1 MWLLARDLSFSPRG
15 HLHRDAYNMADFD
28 FPRGRRSEG
37 EKWKQEKTEI
47 EAPDFNT
54 FILEMTCHFLCRLYH
69 TNLVQGDKEV
79 HKVRN
84 MKKGNYWGPSWRLAT
99 TSSKYSLRQ
108 CDFVKVSNMPV
119 GGERSFG

>member
-1 MWLLARDLSFSPRG
+1 
-15 HLHRDAYNMADFD
+15 MADLD

-37 EKWKQEKTEI
+37 ERRRQEKTKI
-47 EAPDFNT
+47 EAPDFDT
-54 FILEMTCHFLCRLYH
+54 PVLEMTCHFLCMLYQ
-69 TNLVQGDKEV
+69 TNLVQCDKEV

-84 MKKGNYWGPSWRLAT
+84 MRKWNRWRPSWRLAT

-108 CDFVKVSNMPV
+108 CEFVKVSDMPV